1 MEPVAIISLASSAI
15 MLVLRKFNV
24 KPKCDFCAG
33 FWIGLILYVV
43 FYNTQK
49 IQNILLFAFA
59 SGALT
64 YFIIT
69 RLIIAYEDSFIK

>member
-1 MEPVAIISLASSAI
+1 MEQVAIISLASSAI
-15 MLVLRKFNV
+15 MLVLRKFNI

-33 FWIGLILYVV
+33 FWIGLILYVA
-43 FYNTQK
+43 FWHSQK
-49 IQNILLFAFA
+49 IQNILLFALA

-69 RLIIAYEDSFIK
+69 RLIIAYEDSNI